1 MSWAATESIDLFF
14 TPRSRLSASTEL
26 KRSSTRATGNRKR
39 PSSWRAKRS
48 TRRASGCSPFAAT
61 GNPTT
66 SWPGRHSAT
75 SLPMLSKPGA
85 LIAASG
91 CAVPSSGSPTATPIR
106 FKPKSKART
115 VRARPSGMSCRVL
128 QPRVVEAEQFHRLR
142 QALLGRNVEEDR
154 VFRLDGEPGV
164 LRKLLL
170 ELSRRPAGVAE
181 RHQHALGTFA
191 AADGFQD
198 VLRRGEA
205 DRLAHRKRRLPIADR
220 LVQHEAAVGLHRA
233 AEVDRRA
240 GNRRVGD

>member
-85 LIAASG
+85 LIGASG

-106 FKPKSKART
+106 FTPKSKART
-115 VRARPSGMSCRVL
+115 VRARPSGMSRRVL
-128 QPRVVEAEQFHRLR
+128 QPRVIEAEQLHCPG
-142 QALLGRNVEEDR
+142 QALFGRNVEEDG
-154 VFRLDGEPGV
+154 VFRFDGQPGV
-164 LRKLLL
+164 LRQLLL
-170 ELSRRPAGVAE
+170 ELSRRPAGIAE
-181 RHQHALGTFA
+181 RNQHALGAFA
-191 AADGFQD
+191 ASDGFED
-198 VLRRGEA
+198 ILRRRQA
-205 DRLAHRKRRLPIADR
+205 DRLAH
-220 LVQHEAAVGLHRA
+220 G
-233 AEVDRRA
+233 
-240 GNRRVGD
+240 